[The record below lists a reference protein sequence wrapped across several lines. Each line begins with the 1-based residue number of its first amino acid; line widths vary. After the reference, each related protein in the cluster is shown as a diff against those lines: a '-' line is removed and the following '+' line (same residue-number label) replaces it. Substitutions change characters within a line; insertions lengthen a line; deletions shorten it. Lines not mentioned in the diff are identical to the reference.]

1 MAEPVGNP
9 QSCALQ
15 PPRWGGCSVVSG
27 GCCLERVV
35 KCVQLQPLQSHSQ
48 VPGLWAAAEK
58 MSWLQR
64 RAWAGGRRWPS
75 LRPFIALCGHDIL
88 LRVISLLSF
97 HPWFPLLA
105 NSKPEP
111 QNKGDSGKHRS
122 RHPRWGFGFYSH
134 GKESPLTFTTPEP
147 TMKNIGSSLPF
158 TSASSL
164 PYSFYISLLLTQ
176 FLSPKSFKFPFFW

>member
-1 MAEPVGNP
+1 MRTSAP
-9 QSCALQ
+9 QM
-15 PPRWGGCSVVSG
+15 RWVLS
-27 GCCLERVV
+27 
-35 KCVQLQPLQSHSQ
+35 
-48 VPGLWAAAEK
+48 GLWRLLSREGSQMCTTATTAESQPSAWVVGSSWE

-147 TMKNIGSSLPF
+147 TLKNIGSSLPF